1 MKALF
6 IKDWKL
12 LKNQGKMFGAVLV
25 FYGLLAVMD
34 NSMGQSILGFFP
46 FLFGFFTISTVSY
59 DEYQHGMAYLMTL
72 PIKRKTYVTEKYLFA
87 MALAGA
93 GSLLIF
99 ILELLYHVI
108 RHRAMTEV
116 VMWEIL
122 SSTCFMIPVVILFLA
137 LALPLNLKF
146 GSEKGR
152 SLFSGMM
159 LGIFFGGI
167 VIVKKVKGSS
177 LLEQMQTLMQEK
189 GLVLGIAGIVIYVV
203 VLAISYRISVR
214 IIEKREF

>member
-25 FYGLLAVMD
+25 FYGLLAITD

-59 DEYQHGMAYLMTL
+59 DEYQHGMTYLLTL

-93 GSLLIF
+93 GATECACGS
-99 ILELLYHVI
+99 HV
-108 RHRAMTEV
+108 
-116 VMWEIL
+116 
-122 SSTCFMIPVVILFLA
+122 CNGYIPAFTPNPTNVNAPAV
-137 LALPLNLKF
+137 
-146 GSEKGR
+146 
-152 SLFSGMM
+152 
-159 LGIFFGGI
+159 
-167 VIVKKVKGSS
+167 
-177 LLEQMQTLMQEK
+177 
-189 GLVLGIAGIVIYVV
+189 
-203 VLAISYRISVR
+203 
-214 IIEKREF
+214 

>member
-46 FLFGFFTISTVSY
+46 FLFGLFTISTISY
-59 DEYQHGMAYLMTL
+59 DEYQHGMTYLMTL

-93 GSLLIF
+93 GSLLIL

-122 SSTCFMIPVVILFLA
+122 SSTCFVILFLA

-159 LGIFFGGI
+159 LGFFLSGI
-167 VIVKKVKGSS
+167 VGVKKLKGSL
-177 LLEQMQTLMQEK
+177 LLEQIQTLLQAK
-189 GLVLGIAGIVIYVV
+189 GLLLVLVGILIYA
-203 VLAISYRISVR
+203 LILGISYRISVR

>member
-46 FLFGFFTISTVSY
+46 FLFGLFTISTISY
-59 DEYQHGMAYLMTL
+59 DEYQHGMTYLMTL

-93 GSLLIF
+93 GSLLIL
-99 ILELLYHVI
+99 ILELLYSCHQ
-108 RHRAMTEV
+108 A
-116 VMWEIL
+116 
-122 SSTCFMIPVVILFLA
+122 SSDDRSRYVGDPEQYMFHDSCCDS
-137 LALPLNLKF
+137 LPCT
-146 GSEKGR
+146 GTSAE
-152 SLFSGMM
+152 S
-159 LGIFFGGI
+159 
-167 VIVKKVKGSS
+167 
-177 LLEQMQTLMQEK
+177 
-189 GLVLGIAGIVIYVV
+189 
-203 VLAISYRISVR
+203 
-214 IIEKREF
+214 

>member
-46 FLFGFFTISTVSY
+46 FLFGLFTISTISY
-59 DEYQHGMAYLMTL
+59 DEYQHGMTYLMTL
-72 PIKRKTYVTEKYLFA
+72 PIKRKEKYLFA

-93 GSLLIF
+93 GSLLIL

-159 LGIFFGGI
+159 LGFFLSGI
-167 VIVKKVKGSS
+167 VGVKKLKGSL
-177 LLEQMQTLMQEK
+177 LLEQIQTLLQTK
-189 GLVLGIAGIVIYVV
+189 GLLLVLVGILIYA
-203 VLAISYRISVR
+203 LILGISYRISVR

>member
-34 NSMGQSILGFFP
+34 KSMGQSILGSFL
-46 FLFGFFTISTVSY
+46 FLFGLFTISTISY
-59 DEYQHGMAYLMTL
+59 DEYQHGMTYLMIL

-87 MALAGA
+87 MTLTGA

-99 ILELLYHVI
+99 ILELLYSVI
-108 RHRAMTEV
+108 IHRGMTEV

-122 SSTCFMIPVVILFLA
+122 SSTCFMIPVVILFLS

-159 LGIFFGGI
+159 LAIFFLGI
-167 VIVKKVKGSS
+167 VGAKKLKGSL
-177 LLEQMQTLMQEK
+177 LLEQIQTLLQAK
-189 GLVLGIAGIVIYVV
+189 GLLLVTAGILIYVSALV
-203 VLAISYRISVR
+203 ISYRISVR